1 MKISPNTLK
10 LEDERIDALVKRV
23 EENFQ
28 PSPIIPSDSIEKIMY
43 QAGQSS
49 VVEYIKNQLKQE

>member
-10 LEDERIDALVKRV
+10 LEDERVDQLVKRV
-23 EENFQ
+23 EENFK
-28 PSPIIPSDSIEKIMY
+28 PSPILPSDSIEKIMY

-49 VVEYIKNQLKQE
+49 VIEYIKNQLQE